1 MILEKVLENQ
11 KKCGIMFYVNLWICR
26 HTGKGFIKMNTK
38 EKFDDIM
45 QRVYTNVRAKK
56 DVVLSAE
63 ERKALMQY
71 GKELGASYED
81 AKEHAAAAGV
91 NLEAYVSFYKGLLDL
106 YLVSGGVNPSVDNI
120 GLELDEAF
128 NNN

>member
-1 MILEKVLENQ
+1 MY
-11 KKCGIMFYVNLWICR
+11 YVNLWICR
-26 HTGKGFIKMNTK
+26 HTGKGFIKMITK

-56 DVVLSAE
+56 DVGLSVE
-63 ERKALMQY
+63 ERETLINYSQ
-71 GKELGASYED
+71 ELGASYED
-81 AKEHAAAAGV
+81 AKKHAAAAGAD
-91 NLEAYVSFYKGLLDL
+91 LEAYVSFYKGLLDL